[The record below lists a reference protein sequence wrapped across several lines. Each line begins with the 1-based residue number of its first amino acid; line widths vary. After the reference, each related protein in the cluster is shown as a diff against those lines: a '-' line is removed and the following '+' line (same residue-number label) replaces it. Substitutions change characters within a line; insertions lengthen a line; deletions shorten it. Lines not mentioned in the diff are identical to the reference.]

1 MIDGKEQKRFLV
13 YAPQILPL
21 SQAFVPDQLRLLTRY
36 RGTLAGRSRVASPL
50 DPESFCLGDKKFG
63 RLESGVLVM
72 TGHSPRLEKFIRAF
86 DPHLIHAHFGFGGTE
101 IMDIARRLDI
111 PLVVT
116 FHGWELSLEKPARRP
131 TRYEA
136 EHLKRRAAL
145 FEQADLVLAVSA
157 WLRERV
163 LALGAPPE
171 KTGVHYLGIDTERF
185 DGIRKSNGGHRIVML
200 GRLVRSK
207 GMHFALDALR
217 LLRERIPDVSLTI
230 IGSGPEQESLERAAR
245 EQRLPV
251 IFLGAQKQHVIR
263 EVFSDARVL
272 CFPSTSSQNNQ
283 AEAFGLAAI
292 EAQAMG
298 LPVVGAA
305 TGGIVEAID
314 DGATGFLVPDA
325 DPVALAAALEKI
337 LLDDVL
343 FNAFSANARA
353 WIAKKF
359 DARKNALLLED
370 RYDAVL
376 ARRQHRKPLP

>member
-1 MIDGKEQKRFLV
+1 MIDGEDQKRVLV
-13 YAPQILPL
+13 YVPQILPL
-21 SQAFVPDQLRLLTRY
+21 SQSFVLDHLRLLTRY
-36 RGTLAGRSRVASPL
+36 RGVLAGRSRVASPL

-63 RLESGVLVM
+63 RLEGGVLVM
-72 TGHSPRLEKFIRAF
+72 TGHSPRLEKFVRAF

-101 IMDIARRLDI
+101 IMDIATRLDI

-116 FHGWELSLEKPARRP
+116 FHGWELALEQPARRLS
-131 TRYEA
+131 RYEA

-157 WLRERV
+157 WLHQRV
-163 LALGAPPE
+163 LALGGPPE
-171 KTGVHYLGIDTERF
+171 KIGVHYLGIDTERF
-185 DGIRKSNGGHRIVML
+185 DGFRKSNCGHRIVML

-207 GMHFALDALR
+207 GMHFALEALR

-230 IGSGPEQESLERAAR
+230 IGSGPEQESLERAAS
-245 EQRLPV
+245 EHRLPV
-251 IFLGAQKQHVIR
+251 IFLGPQKRHVIR

-292 EAQAMG
+292 EALAMG

-325 DPVALAAALEKI
+325 DPTALAAALEKI
-337 LLDDVL
+337 LLDEAL

-353 WIAKKF
+353 WAVKNF
-359 DARKNALLLED
+359 DARQNTPLLEE

-376 ARRQHRKPLP
+376 ARRQRPKALP